1 MWDEIIPAI
10 YTVLSGITSSKRG
23 EKPIKPAL
31 QLLPAILLDVKCY
44 GVVVILSKTGVWR
57 HPTLTVT
64 MRGEQMQ

>member
-44 GVVVILSKTGVWR
+44 GVVVILSKTGV
-57 HPTLTVT
+57 
-64 MRGEQMQ
+64 